1 MKKQI
6 TILALAG
13 LTILSNIQAVDI
25 NQVKQQ
31 GHKLNKISVLNYSSG
46 DLIIEYNYAFIDS
59 DEKMW
64 VLANINNNTNK
75 VQKYI
80 IYNKE
85 ISIEPLT
92 SKEILLD
99 KPSYVSLILKN
110 KQEKQ
115 KINSLKSKTSKQKN
129 VKIETKST
137 NISKKEETVSKK
149 IKDTYTSK
157 INMTLN
163 KLKADLNIN
172 KTNLS
177 LSLKEQKELKKQH
190 SLNVNKLNSKCLNDK
205 LNLKTLYLKDIK
217 AIKNSHLIEI
227 SKLKSANLE
236 SISKLKSA
244 NLKSIS
250 EIKSKHNEE
259 ATKLKEKIAHL
270 ISTKP
275 QIKPKDSLNIIIRNI
290 EESINNINNLKV
302 YSSLDRVFMKEELID
317 MKKSLL
323 EYTFSKGDF

>member
-80 IYNKE
+80 ISNKE
-85 ISIEPLT
+85 ILIEPLT

-115 KINSLKSKTSKQKN
+115 KINSLKVKTSKQKN
-129 VKIETKST
+129 VKIETKPT
-137 NISKKEETVSKK
+137 NISKKEEAVSKK

-190 SLNVNKLNSKCLNDK
+190 SLNVNKLNNKCLNDK

-227 SKLKSANLE
+227 SKLKSANL
-236 SISKLKSA
+236 
-244 NLKSIS
+244 KSIS

-270 ISTKP
+270 VSTKP

>member
-1 MKKQI
+1 
-6 TILALAG
+6 
-13 LTILSNIQAVDI
+13 
-25 NQVKQQ
+25 
-31 GHKLNKISVLNYSSG
+31 
-46 DLIIEYNYAFIDS
+46 
-59 DEKMW
+59 
-64 VLANINNNTNK
+64 
-75 VQKYI
+75 
-80 IYNKE
+80 
-85 ISIEPLT
+85 
-92 SKEILLD
+92 
-99 KPSYVSLILKN
+99 
-110 KQEKQ
+110 
-115 KINSLKSKTSKQKN
+115 
-129 VKIETKST
+129 
-137 NISKKEETVSKK
+137 
-149 IKDTYTSK
+149 
-157 INMTLN
+157 MTLN

>member
-1 MKKQI
+1 
-6 TILALAG
+6 
-13 LTILSNIQAVDI
+13 
-25 NQVKQQ
+25 
-31 GHKLNKISVLNYSSG
+31 
-46 DLIIEYNYAFIDS
+46 
-59 DEKMW
+59 
-64 VLANINNNTNK
+64 
-75 VQKYI
+75 
-80 IYNKE
+80 
-85 ISIEPLT
+85 
-92 SKEILLD
+92 KEILLD

-115 KINSLKSKTSKQKN
+115 KINSLKVKTSKQKN
-129 VKIETKST
+129 VKIETKPT
-137 NISKKEETVSKK
+137 NISKKEEAVSKK

-190 SLNVNKLNSKCLNDK
+190 SLNVNKLNNKCLNDK

-227 SKLKSANLE
+227 SKLKSANL
-236 SISKLKSA
+236 
-244 NLKSIS
+244 KSIS

-270 ISTKP
+270 VSTKP

>member
-80 IYNKE
+80 ISNKE

-137 NISKKEETVSKK
+137 NISKKEEAVSKK